1 MNIDVLEINFL
12 YKIGTKF
19 SISDHG
25 EIFLDQKS
33 SGFLKNEIEFHV
45 KPISVLKI

>member
-1 MNIDVLEINFL
+1 MKMNIDVLEINF
-12 YKIGTKF
+12 GTKF
-19 SISDHG
+19 STSDHG